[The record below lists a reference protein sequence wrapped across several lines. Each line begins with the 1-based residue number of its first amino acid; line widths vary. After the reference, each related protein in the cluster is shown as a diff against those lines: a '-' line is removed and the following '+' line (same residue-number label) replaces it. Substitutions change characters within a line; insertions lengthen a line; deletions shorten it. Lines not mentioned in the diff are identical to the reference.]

1 MTDKPENP
9 PAFPLPSMYLSDGV
23 GYAVNP
29 GMSLRDWLAATM
41 QIPDDA
47 PTATQAISL
56 MGQEPPQW
64 SGSGAD
70 IDCLIWWAT
79 AEAKYRYMRA
89 DAMLEERA
97 K

>member
-9 PAFPLPSMYLSDGV
+9 PAFPRDHRHLGH
-23 GYAVNP
+23 N